1 MKKIII
7 LLILFIVSGNTV
19 TADEQISSIAGNN
32 DIEVN
37 ETVDIGFSWSIPS
50 ELNFVDGKAELIVE
64 IKEVHIRPDTELN
77 IKLLDYDDNLKTT
90 DGKEKLGSPICIK
103 DEYDNLIEK
112 GSTVLSGRSYQG
124 NDENVNSDLSKKLY
138 VFINRPKFLI
148 PGEFKGNITFSAA
161 VKAIGAGS

>member
-1 MKKIII
+1 MRKIII
-7 LLILFIVSGNTV
+7 LMILLVVSLNTV
-19 TADEQISSIAGNN
+19 VADEQVSSLEGNN

-64 IKEVHIRPDTELN
+64 IKEVHLRPDLELN

-90 DGKEKLGSPICIK
+90 ASNGKLGSPLCIR
-103 DEYDNLIEK
+103 DEDDNLIEK
-112 GSTVLSGRSYQG
+112 GSVVLSGKSYYG
-124 NDENVNSDLSKKLY
+124 NNENLNSDLSKRLY

-148 PGEFKGNITFSAA
+148 PGEFKGNVTFSAA
-161 VKAIGAGS
+161 IESKGSE

>member
-7 LLILFIVSGNTV
+7 LLILFIAFGNTV
-19 TADEQISSIAGNN
+19 MADEQISSTEGNN

-37 ETVDIGFSWSIPS
+37 EMVDYSFSWSIPS

-148 PGEFKGNITFSAA
+148 PGEFKGNITFSVA
-161 VKAIGAGS
+161 VESRSNE

>member
-1 MKKIII
+1 MRKIII
-7 LLILFIVSGNTV
+7 LMILLVVSLNTV
-19 TADEQISSIAGNN
+19 VADEQVSSLEGNN

-64 IKEVHIRPDTELN
+64 IKEVHIRPDMELN

-90 DGKEKLGSPICIK
+90 DSNEKPGSPICIK

-112 GSTVLSGRSYQG
+112 GSTVLSGRSYPG

-161 VKAIGAGS
+161 VKATGAGS

>member
-7 LLILFIVSGNTV
+7 LMILLVVSLNTV
-19 TADEQISSIAGNN
+19 VADEQVSSLERNN

-64 IKEVHIRPDTELN
+64 IKEVHIRPDMELN

-112 GSTVLSGRSYQG
+112 CSTVLSGRSYQG

-148 PGEFKGNITFSAA
+148 PGEFKGNVTFSAA
-161 VKAIGAGS
+161 IESKGSE

>member
-1 MKKIII
+1 MRKIII
-7 LLILFIVSGNTV
+7 LMILLVVSLNTV
-19 TADEQISSIAGNN
+19 MADEQIFSIEGSN

-37 ETVDIGFSWSIPS
+37 EMVDYSFSWSIPS

-90 DGKEKLGSPICIK
+90 DGKERLGSTICIK

>member
-7 LLILFIVSGNTV
+7 LLILFIAFGNTV
-19 TADEQISSIAGNN
+19 MADEQIFSLEGSN

-90 DGKEKLGSPICIK
+90 DSNEKPGSPICIK

-112 GSTVLSGRSYQG
+112 GSTVLSGRSYPG

-161 VKAIGAGS
+161 VKAIGTGS

>member
-7 LLILFIVSGNTV
+7 LLILFITFGNTV
-19 TADEQISSIAGNN
+19 MADEQIFSIEGNN
-32 DIEVN
+32 GIEVN
-37 ETVDIGFSWSIPS
+37 ETVDYSFSWSIPS

-112 GSTVLSGRSYQG
+112 GSTVLSGRSYPG

-138 VFINRPKFLI
+138 VFIDRPKFLI
-148 PGEFKGNITFSAA
+148 PGEFKGNVTFSAT
-161 VKAIGAGS
+161 VKTTGTGS

>member
-7 LLILFIVSGNTV
+7 LLILFIAFGNTV
-19 TADEQISSIAGNN
+19 MADEQVSSLEGNN

-50 ELNFVDGKAELIVE
+50 ELYFADGKAELIVE

-90 DGKEKLGSPICIK
+90 DGKERLGSPICIK

-112 GSTVLSGRSYQG
+112 GSTVLSGRSCQG
-124 NDENVNSDLSKKLY
+124 NDENVNSDLSKKLC
-138 VFINRPKFLI
+138 VFIDRPKFLI
-148 PGEFKGNITFSAA
+148 PGEFKGNVTFSAT
-161 VKAIGAGS
+161 VKATGTGS

>member
-1 MKKIII
+1 MRKIII
-7 LLILFIVSGNTV
+7 LMILLVVSLNTV
-19 TADEQISSIAGNN
+19 VADEQVSSLEGNN

-37 ETVDIGFSWSIPS
+37 ETVDSSFSWSIPS

-90 DGKEKLGSPICIK
+90 DGKERLGSPICIK

-148 PGEFKGNITFSAA
+148 PGEFKGNVTFSAA
-161 VKAIGAGS
+161 IESKGSE

>member
-1 MKKIII
+1 MRKIII
-7 LLILFIVSGNTV
+7 LMILLVVSLNTV
-19 TADEQISSIAGNN
+19 VADEQVSSLEGNN

-64 IKEVHIRPDTELN
+64 IKEVHIRPDMELN

-90 DGKEKLGSPICIK
+90 DSNEKPGSPICIK

-138 VFINRPKFLI
+138 IFINRPKFLI

>member
-1 MKKIII
+1 MI
-7 LLILFIVSGNTV
+7 LLVVSLNTV
-19 TADEQISSIAGNN
+19 VADEQVSSLEGNN

-64 IKEVHIRPDTELN
+64 IKEVHIRPDMDIN

-90 DGKEKLGSPICIK
+90 DSNEKPGSPICIK

-138 VFINRPKFLI
+138 IFINRPKFLI
-148 PGEFKGNITFSAA
+148 PGEFKGNITFSAT
-161 VKAIGAGS
+161 VKTTGTGS

>member
-1 MKKIII
+1 MRKIII
-7 LLILFIVSGNTV
+7 LMILLVVSLNTV
-19 TADEQISSIAGNN
+19 VADEQVSSLEGNN

-90 DGKEKLGSPICIK
+90 DSNEKPGSPICIK

-112 GSTVLSGRSYQG
+112 GSTVLSGRSCQG

-148 PGEFKGNITFSAA
+148 PGEFKGNITFSAT
-161 VKAIGAGS
+161 VKTTGTGS

>member
-1 MKKIII
+1 MRKIII
-7 LLILFIVSGNTV
+7 LMILLVVSLNTV
-19 TADEQISSIAGNN
+19 VADEQVSSLEGNN

-64 IKEVHIRPDTELN
+64 IKEVHIRPDMELN

-90 DGKEKLGSPICIK
+90 DSNEKPGSPICIK

-138 VFINRPKFLI
+138 IFINRPKFLI
-148 PGEFKGNITFSAA
+148 PGEFKGNITFPAA

>member
-1 MKKIII
+1 MI
-7 LLILFIVSGNTV
+7 LLVVSLNTV
-19 TADEQISSIAGNN
+19 VADEQVSSLEGNN

-64 IKEVHIRPDTELN
+64 IKEVHIRPDMELN

-90 DGKEKLGSPICIK
+90 DSNEKPGSPICIK

-138 VFINRPKFLI
+138 IFINRPKFLI

-161 VKAIGAGS
+161 VKATGAGS

>member
-1 MKKIII
+1 MRKIII
-7 LLILFIVSGNTV
+7 LMILLVVSLNTV
-19 TADEQISSIAGNN
+19 VADEQVSSLEGNN

-37 ETVDIGFSWSIPS
+37 EMVDYSFSWSIPS

-90 DGKEKLGSPICIK
+90 DGKERLGSPICIK